1 MASYLHFSDKFLST
15 NLTYGSIL
23 NRMHYESVE
32 VAVDY
37 SSSLLSSAVYVVSST
52 TVMSDDRQD
61 RGNYG
66 IIA

>member
-1 MASYLHFSDKFLST
+1 
-15 NLTYGSIL
+15 
-23 NRMHYESVE
+23 MHYESVE